1 MRQLISSDRG
11 MTLAEVLVALPI
23 ITIGLLA
30 LLSAIPLA
38 TYATQEGSQ
47 TSTAT
52 FLANQRLEQIRNVQW
67 TATCQVDATTNLVIV
82 GPAAAVNAT
91 CAPGTSCDKLGV
103 SASSTAA
110 PTDPSATVTFPD
122 ESPMAGVYTRYSRQV
137 RITDS
142 VAGAPTCDASGVMTG
157 TGIRQITVT
166 VTYTPL
172 SATGKNAVSGPR
184 SVNVTMQIAQR
195 PQ

>member
-1 MRQLISSDRG
+1 MRRVVSDQRG

-30 LLSAIPLA
+30 LLSAIPLS
-38 TYATQEGSQ
+38 TYATQEGRQ

-52 FLANQRLEQIRNVQW
+52 FLANQRLEQVRNAQW
-67 TATCQVDATTNLVIV
+67 SATCHVDPVTFAV
-82 GPAAAVNAT
+82 GPGADVIDA
-91 CAPGTSCDKLGV
+91 LGV

-110 PTDPSATVTFPD
+110 PKDPSNAVTFAD
-122 ESPMAGVYTRYSRQV
+122 ESSLAVPYAPYSRQV

-142 VAGAPTCDASGVMTG
+142 VAAAPICTAAGVMSG
-157 TGIRQITVT
+157 TGIRQVTVT

-172 SATGKNAVSGPR
+172 SATGTNAVSGTR
-184 SVNVTMQIAQR
+184 SVSVTMQIAQR
-195 PQ
+195 

>member
-1 MRQLISSDRG
+1 MRRVLFDQRG

-30 LLSAIPLA
+30 LLSAIPLS
-38 TYATQEGSQ
+38 TYATQEGRQ

-52 FLANQRLEQIRNVQW
+52 FLANQRLEQVRNAQW
-67 TATCQVDATTNLVIV
+67 TAKYQVDAVSGLVV
-82 GPAAAVNAT
+82 PGAAVVTDNV
-91 CAPGTSCDKLGV
+91 GV

-110 PTDPSATVTFPD
+110 PQNLTPAVTFAD
-122 ESPMAGVYTRYSRQV
+122 ESPMAAPYAGYSRQV

-142 VAGAPTCDASGVMTG
+142 VVAAPTCTAAGVMSG
-157 TGIRQITVT
+157 TGIRQATVT

-172 SATGKNAVSGPR
+172 SATGRNAVSGTR
-184 SVNVTMQIAQR
+184 AVNVTMQIAQR
-195 PQ
+195 

>member
-1 MRQLISSDRG
+1 MRRLISNQHG

-30 LLSAIPLA
+30 LLSAIPLS

-52 FLANQRLEQIRNVQW
+52 FLANQRLEQVRNAQW
-67 TATCQVDATTNLVIV
+67 SAQCQVDPAPPHLVMA
-82 GPAAAVNAT
+82 GPAIVN
-91 CAPGTSCDKLGV
+91 DKVGV

-110 PTDPSATVTFPD
+110 PQDPSAVVTFAD
-122 ESPMAGVYTRYSRQV
+122 ESPMAAPYAGYSRQV

-142 VAGAPTCDASGVMTG
+142 VAAAPVCNAAGVMSG
-157 TGIRQITVT
+157 TGLRGITVT

-184 SVNVTMQIAQR
+184 SVAVHMQIAQR
-195 PQ
+195 

>member
-1 MRQLISSDRG
+1 MHRRFADERG

-38 TYATQEGSQ
+38 SYSTQEGSQ

-52 FLANQRLEQIRNVQW
+52 FLANQRLEQVRNAQW
-67 TATCQVDATTNLVIV
+67 SAIPATDC
-82 GPAAAVNAT
+82 
-91 CAPGTSCDKLGV
+91 LGL

-110 PTDPSATVTFPD
+110 PQSSTCTAGTITTFAD
-122 ESPMAGVYTRYSRQV
+122 ESPVAAPYTGYTRQV
-137 RITDS
+137 RVTD
-142 VAGAPTCDASGVMTG
+142 CG
-157 TGIRQITVT
+157 TGGGCTGVTSSGMRLAIVT

-172 SATGKNAVSGPR
+172 SPNGQTAGPSSR
-184 SVNVTMQIAQR
+184 SVVVGMVIAQR
-195 PQ
+195 

>member
-1 MRQLISSDRG
+1 MHGCVSDERG

-38 TYATQEGSQ
+38 SYSTQEGSQ

-52 FLANQRLEQIRNVQW
+52 FLANQRLEQVRNAQW
-67 TATCQVDATTNLVIV
+67 SAIPATDC
-82 GPAAAVNAT
+82 
-91 CAPGTSCDKLGV
+91 LGV

-110 PTDPSATVTFPD
+110 PQSSTCTAGTITTFVD
-122 ESPMAGVYTRYSRQV
+122 ESPVAAPYAGYTRQV
-137 RITDS
+137 RITD
-142 VAGAPTCDASGVMTG
+142 CG
-157 TGIRQITVT
+157 TGGGCTGVTSSGMRLATVT

-172 SATGKNAVSGPR
+172 SPNGQTAGPSSRAVTVSM
-184 SVNVTMQIAQR
+184 VIAQR
-195 PQ
+195 